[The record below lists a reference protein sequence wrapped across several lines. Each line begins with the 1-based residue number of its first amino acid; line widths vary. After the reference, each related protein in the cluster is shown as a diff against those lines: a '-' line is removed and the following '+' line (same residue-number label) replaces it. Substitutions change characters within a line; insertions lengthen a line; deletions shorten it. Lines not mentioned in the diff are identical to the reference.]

1 MLNKNISKKNT
12 NKDLLKNSIVR
23 KEKSY
28 NRAFNNIFQIVE
40 NNNINKLN
48 ELLKKDHS
56 KINSLNKNGLSPLHL
71 SVIKGNKEI
80 INILLLNGA
89 NPNILSMK
97 KKQTPLHLAY
107 IYKNKFS
114 NQIIQ
119 KLKTFQAKEN
129 IYDIDNKRPIDYL
142 NKNNI
147 DKNINNNEI
156 IKDNKNEIKNIS
168 VTHNHFSKMIFKI
181 EGDIDNCENDDD
193 QDFDNI
199 EKTIKKKHYY
209 QLNLKNIN
217 QINKNEININKTNQ
231 NENIFT
237 YLSDSLENDNKP
249 KDNHKINYKLS
260 AQTQSRNLP
269 FAINKKNK
277 SSKNYRIIFNNIIN
291 NNLKKIKNNNEQ
303 SKRLCKNNSYIE
315 RSPYNNKNNIKFDDI
330 FKEIIRRK
338 RQSIKLRK
346 SNSYFRIKEHNKTDE
361 NKYNNSSND
370 YNSSIENLK
379 FLENNKNYKNSVL
392 QNYNG
397 FNSPFSTDQQT
408 KKNSSV
414 KTNSEKITI
423 ITNKDVVEF
432 KYGDS
437 FTEEENNSGKKSNNK
452 NNNSVRKKT
461 NINTNNY
468 LNSNSSYNVLNS
480 SNDNYPNILTNK
492 NIIKIKTEINEENM
506 IKSCIELKYWL
517 DNIDLSIY
525 YENFI
530 ENNIYDINTLV
541 KQMKKE
547 ETKLGYDD
555 IENILKIHKPGH
567 IYRLLCNLEVDSGL
581 INESIAKF
589 LIKKN
594 KNKKKDINLN
604 KSGGRLK
611 LSLSQQ
617 NSSCINCF
625 RINFLSGYKKNDL
638 KSFLSRYNL
647 SNFYQNF
654 YHNGFNLLNFI
665 ILQMYS
671 SEPIDEDILE
681 NCFHIYEV
689 EQREIVLKCIKEE
702 KNKIDFF
709 LNSNEYLNYESKDII
724 NYEDIIFEEDK
735 GKENE
740 KMNLPNTSACTDC
753 III

>member
-1 MLNKNISKKNT
+1 MLNKNLSIKNT
-12 NKDLLKNSIVR
+12 HKDLLKNNIIR

-28 NRAFNNIFQIVE
+28 NHTNNNIFQIIE

-56 KINSLNKNGLSPLHL
+56 KINALNKNGLSPLHL

-89 NPNILSMK
+89 NPNILSVK

-107 IYKNKFS
+107 IYNNKFS
-114 NQIIQ
+114 NEIIQ
-119 KLKTFQAKEN
+119 QLKTFHAKEN
-129 IYDIDNKRPIDYL
+129 IYDINNKKPIDYL
-142 NKNNI
+142 NKKLNNKEI
-147 DKNINNNEI
+147 TKN
-156 IKDNKNEIKNIS
+156 NKNEIKNIS
-168 VTHNHFSKMIFKI
+168 EAPNHFSKMIFKI
-181 EGDIDNCENDDD
+181 EGDTDNCENNDD
-193 QDFDNI
+193 QDFNSI

-209 QLNLKNIN
+209 QLNLRDIN
-217 QINKNEININKTNQ
+217 QINKTNE
-231 NENIFT
+231 NENIYT
-237 YLSDSLENDNKP
+237 YLSDSLESDNKP
-249 KDNHKINYKLS
+249 KDNNKNNNKLS
-260 AQTQSRNLP
+260 TQTQSRNMP
-269 FAINKKNK
+269 FVINRKNK
-277 SSKNYRIIFNNIIN
+277 SSKNYPIIFNNIIN
-291 NNLKKIKNNNEQ
+291 NNLQKIKYNNEQ
-303 SKRLCKNNSYIE
+303 SKGLCKNNSYKEI
-315 RSPYNNKNNIKFDDI
+315 SPYNNKNDIKLDNI

-361 NKYNNSSND
+361 YKYNNSNNE

-379 FLENNKNYKNSVL
+379 FLEKNNINNKKNSVI

-397 FNSPFSTDQQT
+397 FNSAFSTEQQS
-408 KKNSSV
+408 KKN
-414 KTNSEKITI
+414 NNEKITI

-437 FTEEENNSGKKSNNK
+437 FTEEENYSGKKSDNK
-452 NNNSVRKKT
+452 NNISVRKNT
-461 NINTNNY
+461 NINTNNN
-468 LNSNSSYNVLNS
+468 LNSYSSYNVLNS
-480 SNDNYPNILTNK
+480 CNDNYPNILTNK
-492 NIIKIKTEINEENM
+492 NIIKINRDINDENM
-506 IKSCIELKYWL
+506 IKSCVELKYWL

-530 ENNIYDINTLV
+530 ENNIYDINSLV

-581 INESIAKF
+581 INEGIAKF

-604 KSGGRLK
+604 KSGSKLK

-625 RINFLSGYKKNDL
+625 RFNFLSGNKKNDL

-647 SNFYQNF
+647 SNYYQNF
-654 YHNGFNLLNFI
+654 YHNGFNLVNFI

-671 SEPIDEDILE
+671 SEPIDENILE

-709 LNSNEYLNYESKDII
+709 LNSNEYLNYELKDII
-724 NYEDIIFEEDK
+724 NYEDIIFVENK

-740 KMNLPNTSACTDC
+740 KMNLPNTSDCTEC